1 MYSTAQH
8 SMQRVDQEMQIV
20 DSSVPQDEKA
30 ALLGQLDASCLP
42 YASTKCVAVL
52 ISALVAIHIVSG

>member
-1 MYSTAQH
+1 
-8 SMQRVDQEMQIV
+8 MQRVDQEMQIV